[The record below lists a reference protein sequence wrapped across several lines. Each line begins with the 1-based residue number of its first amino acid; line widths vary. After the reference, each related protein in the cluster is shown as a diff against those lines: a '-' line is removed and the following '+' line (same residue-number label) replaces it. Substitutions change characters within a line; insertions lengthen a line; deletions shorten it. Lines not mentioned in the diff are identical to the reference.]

1 MSSTKGQLQGKKPN
15 VKSAGYTE
23 RFDQAPESLEEEDD
37 DEDVGRPI
45 NLEKGSN
52 LAYDS
57 DEDKESNELMNME
70 NRVRDRTN
78 TAAEKVPKLSK
89 P

>member
-1 MSSTKGQLQGKKPN
+1 M
-15 VKSAGYTE
+15 
-23 RFDQAPESLEEEDD
+23 
-37 DEDVGRPI
+37 GRPI

-57 DEDKESNELMNME
+57 DEDKESNELMNMD
-70 NRVRDRTN
+70 NGVRDRTN
-78 TAAEKVPKLSK
+78 TAADRVPKLNK